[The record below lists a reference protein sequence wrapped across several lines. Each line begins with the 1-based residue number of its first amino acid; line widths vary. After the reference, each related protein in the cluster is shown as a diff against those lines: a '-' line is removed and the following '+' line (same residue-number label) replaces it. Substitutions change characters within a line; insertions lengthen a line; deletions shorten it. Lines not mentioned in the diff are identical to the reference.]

1 VRTRRIRAHGR
12 AQRPAPAP
20 QTNKTVGRAAENYPS
35 PWFISRRCVPLPAQ
49 AGNVTERL
57 GRGLQNL
64 LRRFE
69 SARYLK
75 TPSKPGAYWGFPFR
89 YFLG

>member
-1 VRTRRIRAHGR
+1 MQLFLAIR
-12 AQRPAPAP
+12 
-20 QTNKTVGRAAENYPS
+20 S
-35 PWFISRRCVPLPAQ
+35 FFVPLPAQ

-75 TPSKPGAYWGFPFR
+75 TPSKPAAYWGF
-89 YFLG
+89 YF